1 MLLIDSNVSRI
12 MEVFGLFVDLVIVL
26 LPALG
31 VGDDVIIV
39 GTDAALL
46 AMEIPPFLFTSNSS
60 GLTALVFGYSPVQRK
75 MPPLFFKM
83 SKYSRLARIQGGSL
97 SSSRIGLLL
106 ETINAFSRACD
117 KAERASLETIASSP
131 FADQLS

>member
-12 MEVFGLFVDLVIVL
+12 MEVFGLFVDLVIVP

-39 GTDAALL
+39 GADAALL

-75 MPPLFFKM
+75 MPLLFFKM

-106 ETINAFSRACD
+106 ETIDAFSRACD
-117 KAERASLETIASSP
+117 KAERASLETTASLP